1 MRTQVLAPI
10 TASTFL
16 HAADVLRHGGVVAL
30 PTDTV
35 YGIAA
40 RINQPEAI
48 RSLFIIKGRASEKA
62 IAVLLAGVE
71 ELDSVAIEIPAA
83 ARGLAGFFWPGGLT
97 LILHRNPD
105 LPREISQSET
115 IGLRVPDH
123 PIALELL
130 RETGPLA
137 VTSANLSGEPNSLNA
152 ADVRES
158 LDGRIPLIIDGG
170 TVPGGLPSTVYDC
183 TVVPPSVRRSGPVS
197 QEEID
202 MVLTRLPSPQA

>member
-1 MRTQVLAPI
+1 MRTQVLAP
-10 TASTFL
+10 TTSDTYL

-40 RINQPEAI
+40 RIDHPKAI
-48 RSLFIIKGRASEKA
+48 RSLYTIKGRASEKA
-62 IAVLLAGVE
+62 IAVLLAGLE
-71 ELDSVAIEIPAA
+71 ELDSVAIEIPGS
-83 ARGLAGFFWPGGLT
+83 ARRLAGEFWPGGLT
-97 LILHRNPD
+97 LILRRNPD
-105 LPREISQSET
+105 LPREISRSET

-137 VTSANLSGEPNSLNA
+137 VTSANLSGDPNSLNA
-152 ADVRES
+152 AAVRET

-170 TVPGGLPSTVYDC
+170 TVPGGLASTVCDC
-183 TVVPPSVRRSGPVS
+183 TVVPPTVRRSGPVS

-202 MVLTRLPSPQA
+202 MALTRLSSPQA

>member
-1 MRTQVLAPI
+1 MRTQVLAAP
-10 TASTFL
+10 AAYTFH
-16 HAADVLRHGGVVAL
+16 HAADVLRLGGVVAL

-40 RINQPEAI
+40 RIDQPEAI
-48 RSLFIIKGRASEKA
+48 RSLYTIKGRSSKKA
-62 IAVLLAGVE
+62 IAILLAALE
-71 ELDSVAIEIPAA
+71 QLDSVAIEIPGS
-83 ARGLAGFFWPGGLT
+83 ARRLAGEFWPGGLT
-97 LILHRNPD
+97 LILRRNPD

-137 VTSANLSGEPNSLNA
+137 VTSANLSGDPNSLNA
-152 ADVRES
+152 AAVHEK
-158 LDGRIPLIIDGG
+158 LNGRIPLIIDGG
-170 TVPGGLPSTVYDC
+170 TVPGGLASTVCDC
-183 TVVPPSVRRSGPVS
+183 TVVPPTVRRSGPVT

-202 MVLTRLPSPQA
+202 VVLAGLPSPQA